1 MEEKESPNQQLTY
14 PEGEPKMEF
23 KAAEDG
29 SYELKIQM
37 KCYPDGAGGWV
48 CY

>member
-1 MEEKESPNQQLTY
+1 MEEKESANQQNTP
-14 PEGEPKMEF
+14 PEGEVKVSLT
-23 KAAEDG
+23 AAENG